1 MLGRKKGLY
10 GKLKNKYRLVIQRDT
25 TYEEV
30 WFMRLSR
37 LNVITVIS
45 SSIILVTLIVIGLIV
60 YTPLKELIPG
70 YPSGEMTRN
79 IRLNALRLDSLD
91 YQLYMKDE
99 YIKNLAFIIRGEE
112 PNDYDMS
119 ESEMPVS
126 PSSIE
131 DFHSKED
138 SILREEVEE
147 QQRFSLSLFESDG
160 KAKDLSDLFF
170 FPPVKGMLS
179 SKFDAGTKHYGID
192 IVPTDDQLV
201 KATLEGTVV
210 LADYTSETG
219 YVIQVLHSNDLV
231 SIYKHNRQLFKK
243 SGDIVRAGEAIAMA
257 GNTGELTTGPHLH
270 FELWHKGKPINPEE
284 YIIFN

>member
-1 MLGRKKGLY
+1 
-10 GKLKNKYRLVIQRDT
+10 
-25 TYEEV
+25 
-30 WFMRLSR
+30 MRLSR

-45 SSIILVTLIVIGLIV
+45 SSILLVTAIVVGLIV

-70 YPSGEMTRN
+70 YPSGEMTRD
-79 IRLNALRLDSLD
+79 IRLNALKLDSLE
-91 YQLYMKDE
+91 YQLYMKDN
-99 YIKNLAFIIRGEE
+99 YINNLATIIRGEE
-112 PNDYDMS
+112 PIDHDMS
-119 ESEMPVS
+119 ESEIPVS

-131 DFHSKED
+131 DYHSKED

-147 QQRFSLSLFESDG
+147 QQRFSLSLFDDPG

-170 FPPVKGMLS
+170 FPPVMGRLIS
-179 SKFDAGTKHYGID
+179 NFDAGAKHYGVD
-192 IVPTDDQLV
+192 VVPANDQLV

-219 YVIQVLHSNDLV
+219 YVIQVLHSNDLI

-243 SGDIVRAGEAIAMA
+243 TGDLVRAGEAVAMA
-257 GNTGELTTGPHLH
+257 GNTGEITTGPHLH

-284 YIIFN
+284 YINFN